1 MENSQILFGVASV
14 IYMVFLTRS
23 LVNQR
28 IELYDALHL
37 TSIVI
42 IVSIFTLMQQIGEKI
57 SDTINV
63 KFPFVIMFSLIFIE
77 VYFFLHRIVI
87 RMHKQELA
95 VRKLTQE
102 IALLKAEK
110 NSN

>member
-42 IVSIFTLMQQIGEKI
+42 IVSIFTLMQQIGDKI
-57 SDTINV
+57 SETINV
-63 KFPFVIMFSLIFIE
+63 KYPFVIMFSLIFIE

-110 NSN
+110 S

>member
-57 SDTINV
+57 SETINV
-63 KFPFVIMFSLIFIE
+63 KYPFVIMFSLIFIE

-110 NSN
+110 S

>member
-1 MENSQILFGVASV
+1 MENSQILFGFASV
-14 IYMVFLTRS
+14 VYMFFLTRS

-42 IVSIFTLMQQIGEKI
+42 IVSIFTLIRQIGEKI
-57 SDTINV
+57 SETINV
-63 KFPFVIMFSLIFIE
+63 KFPFVIMFSLIFVE

-87 RMHKQELA
+87 RMHRQELA
-95 VRKLTQE
+95 VRRLTQE
-102 IALLKAEK
+102 IALLKAER
-110 NSN
+110 S

>member
-1 MENSQILFGVASV
+1 MENSQIFFGVASV
-14 IYMVFLTRS
+14 IYLGFLTRS

-57 SDTINV
+57 SETINV

-110 NSN
+110 N

>member
-1 MENSQILFGVASV
+1 MENSQIFFLVASV

-42 IVSIFTLMQQIGEKI
+42 IVSIFTLMRQIGEKI
-57 SDTINV
+57 SEIINV

-110 NSN
+110 S

>member
-1 MENSQILFGVASV
+1 MENSQILFGVARV

-37 TSIVI
+37 TSIII
-42 IVSIFTLMQQIGEKI
+42 IVSIFTLMKQIGEKI
-57 SDTINV
+57 SETINV

-110 NSN
+110 S

>member
-1 MENSQILFGVASV
+1 MENSQILFGVVSV

-37 TSIVI
+37 TSII
-42 IVSIFTLMQQIGEKI
+42 TIVSVFTLFRQIGEKI
-57 SDTINV
+57 SEILNI
-63 KFPFVIMFSLIFIE
+63 KFPFVIMFSLILIE

-87 RMHKQELA
+87 KMHRQEVA
-95 VRKLTQE
+95 VRRLTQE

-110 NSN
+110 S

>member
-57 SDTINV
+57 SETINV

-102 IALLKAEK
+102 IALLKARE
-110 NSN
+110 S

>member
-1 MENSQILFGVASV
+1 MEYSQILFGVASV

-57 SDTINV
+57 SETINV

-110 NSN
+110 N

>member
-1 MENSQILFGVASV
+1 MENSQILFGIASV
-14 IYMVFLTRS
+14 VYMVFLTRS

-57 SDTINV
+57 SETINV

-110 NSN
+110 S

>member
-1 MENSQILFGVASV
+1 
-14 IYMVFLTRS
+14 
-23 LVNQR
+23 
-28 IELYDALHL
+28 
-37 TSIVI
+37 
-42 IVSIFTLMQQIGEKI
+42 MQQIGEKI
-57 SDTINV
+57 SETINV

-110 NSN
+110 N

>member
-1 MENSQILFGVASV
+1 MEYSQILFGVASV

-57 SDTINV
+57 SETINV
-63 KFPFVIMFSLIFIE
+63 KFPFVIMFSLILIE

-87 RMHKQELA
+87 RMHRQELA
-95 VRKLTQE
+95 VRRLTQE

-110 NSN
+110 S

>member
-57 SDTINV
+57 SETINV

-110 NSN
+110 S